1 MLVLFGLCTK
11 LDDNSVPTMEKDED
25 EMSRVVV
32 EAAEVPMM
40 GSYGSKFLE
49 RRKLKV
55 KVKQSC
61 LLLCARLRG
70 SSLRFPPIGGFVAK
84 QQSLR
89 YPGNC

>member
-11 LDDNSVPTMEKDED
+11 LDDNSVPTMEKGED

-49 RRKLKV
+49 RRRVRVEL
-55 KVKQSC
+55 SC
-61 LLLCARLRG
+61 LG
-70 SSLRFPPIGGFVAK
+70 VVHI
-84 QQSLR
+84 
-89 YPGNC
+89 